1 MATDE
6 KDDELLESNHAHGA
20 DEEVDEED
28 DEDEDDV
35 VILSDADGNETEFQ
49 FLALVEVEGDQ
60 YALLTPADESDEN
73 ATEIF
78 IFKYEQDEDGGE
90 IFSDVAD
97 EETFAKVRAEA
108 EQLFSTL
115 EDEPEDEDEE
125 EEAT

>member
-1 MATDE
+1 MASDE
-6 KDDELLESNHAHGA
+6 HDDELDTNHTHGA
-20 DEEVDEED
+20 DEDDLDGDDEED
-28 DEDEDDV
+28 DDDV

-60 YALLTPADESDEN
+60 YALLTPADDSEEN

-115 EDEPEDEDEE
+115 EDEPEEDDEDV
-125 EEAT
+125 T